1 MPLTFQLWF
10 FFGGMMVYYM
20 GMYGYGT
27 DITTPDERAYR
38 LARLDASE
46 FLAMTIAPLI
56 SPYLFKVTYDP
67 RPVVYIRIA
76 DFYQAS
82 LLIELKKNHS

>member
-1 MPLTFQLWF
+1 
-10 FFGGMMVYYM
+10 MMVYYM

-46 FLAMTIAPLI
+46 YLAMTVAPLI
-56 SPYLFKVTYDP
+56 SPYLFQVN
-67 RPVVYIRIA
+67 
-76 DFYQAS
+76 S
-82 LLIELKKNHS
+82 L

>member
-1 MPLTFQLWF
+1 LYFQLWF

-38 LARLDASE
+38 LARA
-46 FLAMTIAPLI
+46 
-56 SPYLFKVTYDP
+56 KC
-67 RPVVYIRIA
+67 
-76 DFYQAS
+76 
-82 LLIELKKNHS
+82 